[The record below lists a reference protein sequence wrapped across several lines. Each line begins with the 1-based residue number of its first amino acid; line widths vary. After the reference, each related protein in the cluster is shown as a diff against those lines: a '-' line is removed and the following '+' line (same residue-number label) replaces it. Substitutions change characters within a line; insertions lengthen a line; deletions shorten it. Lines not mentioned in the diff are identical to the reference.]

1 MDKKLFRSILWSIF
15 FATGLV
21 AIIINLDKI
30 SGAVSFLSGIL
41 LPLTIGFCIAFLL
54 NRPFEKFKSLFGKL
68 DGKIFKKS
76 KKPHSKLCIA
86 LSIITVYIIFLAI
99 IAIIFGLVLPQL
111 TDSLKTIYDNRNVYI
126 NNIVEIT
133 NVIEAFLG
141 PDISLLA
148 ELEKVL
154 ISLIE
159 KLPEYIADVMP
170 KIFAFAGTLA
180 SSLTNIL
187 MGFAMS
193 IYMLASKDMLLR
205 QSHNFL
211 YAFVP
216 LKYAEKASK
225 LAKTASEI
233 FGKYINGQ
241 LLDALLVGIVCFIGM
256 SIIGLPYALLISTII
271 SVTNIIPIFG
281 PFIGAIPSA
290 FILLIGNPID
300 ALWFIIFILV
310 LQQIDGN
317 IICPRIVGDAVGLPA
332 WWTLVAIFIGGGMF
346 GFIGMIIGVPT
357 FTVIYKLLKKS
368 IARRLEKKALGL
380 TEKSEGN

>member
-1 MDKKLFRSILWSIF
+1 M
-15 FATGLV
+15 
-21 AIIINLDKI
+21 
-30 SGAVSFLSGIL
+30 
-41 LPLTIGFCIAFLL
+41 
-54 NRPFEKFKSLFGKL
+54 
-68 DGKIFKKS
+68 
-76 KKPHSKLCIA
+76 
-86 LSIITVYIIFLAI
+86 
-99 IAIIFGLVLPQL
+99 
-111 TDSLKTIYDNRNVYI
+111 
-126 NNIVEIT
+126 
-133 NVIEAFLG
+133 
-141 PDISLLA
+141 
-148 ELEKVL
+148 

-159 KLPEYIADVMP
+159 KLPEYIANVMP

-180 SSLTNIL
+180 SSVTNIL

-216 LKYAEKASK
+216 LKYAQKASK

>member
-1 MDKKLFRSILWSIF
+1 MDKKLFRSILWTIF
-15 FATGLV
+15 FATCLV

-41 LPLTIGFCIAFLL
+41 LPLTVGFCIAFLL
-54 NRPFEKFKSLFGKL
+54 NRPFEKFKNLFGKM
-68 DGKIFKKS
+68 FKKS

-133 NVIEAFLG
+133 NAIESFLG
-141 PDISLLA
+141 PDISLLE
-148 ELEKVL
+148 ELEKVM

-159 KLPEYIADVMP
+159 KLPEYIANVMP

-180 SSLTNIL
+180 SSVTNIL

-216 LKYAEKASK
+216 LKYAQKASK

-357 FTVIYKLLKKS
+357 FTVIYKMLKKS

>member
-41 LPLTIGFCIAFLL
+41 LPLTVGFCIAFLL
-54 NRPFEKFKSLFGKL
+54 NRPFEKFKNLFGKM
-68 DGKIFKKS
+68 FKKS
-76 KKPHSKLCIA
+76 KKPHSKLCIT

-133 NVIEAFLG
+133 NAIESFLG
-141 PDISLLA
+141 PDISLLE
-148 ELEKVL
+148 ELEKVM

-159 KLPEYIADVMP
+159 KLPEYIANVMP

-216 LKYAEKASK
+216 LKYAQKASK

-290 FILLIGNPID
+290 FILLIGKPID

-357 FTVIYKLLKKS
+357 FTVIYKMLKKS
-368 IARRLEKKALGL
+368 IQRRLEKSSRLD
-380 TEKSEGN
+380 

>member
-1 MDKKLFRSILWSIF
+1 MDKKLFRSILWTIF
-15 FATGLV
+15 FATCLV

-41 LPLTIGFCIAFLL
+41 LPLTVGFCIAFLL
-54 NRPFEKFKSLFGKL
+54 NRPFEKFKNLFGKM
-68 DGKIFKKS
+68 FKKS

-133 NVIEAFLG
+133 NAIESFLG
-141 PDISLLA
+141 PDISLLE
-148 ELEKVL
+148 ELEKVM

-159 KLPEYIADVMP
+159 KLPEYIANVMP

-216 LKYAEKASK
+216 LKYAQKASK

-271 SVTNIIPIFG
+271 SVTNIIPIIG

-357 FTVIYKLLKKS
+357 FTVIYKMLKKS